1 MPSGEL
7 SEDQD
12 QARPTGTGGG
22 SPSLWSNPAY
32 RIFLGVQTLSALG
45 DSFSYV
51 ALPLLVLH
59 TTGSVLQMGLVTGL
73 TGVASILTGLFA
85 GVIADRFDRRRLL
98 MLADGAR
105 CLLYLVIPLVWIS
118 ASPLW
123 LIYTV
128 VPIAGC
134 FSMLFQVTYV
144 TVVPAIVKQDQITKA
159 NGHLYATYAV
169 ASVAGPALAGFVAS
183 SAGPAAAIG
192 IDSATF
198 AVSALGV
205 LLVKFDGRPRRSD
218 APQHGSIRGEF
229 LAGAKFLWAHPV
241 LRPLTLLLSLITFL
255 IYGLTDLVIYLVK
268 DELGHSDTTVGWV
281 LTAGTVGS
289 FIASAAVARVR
300 KRLGFGVAWISAFSL
315 AGFAVAGIGLSG
327 SVPVIAVL
335 MTTTLMCTGIA
346 GISSM
351 SLRQEVTPSH
361 LLGRVT
367 SSFWTIHTALGPI
380 GAAITTAAAAGVG
393 VTTVCL
399 VIGVVVLAIALTGTL
414 TGITRP
420 HAADRPAG
428 EVA

>member
-12 QARPTGTGGG
+12 QARPTGTEGG

-59 TTGSVLQMGLVTGL
+59 STGSVLQMGLVTGL

-85 GVIADRFDRRRLL
+85 GVVADRFDRRRLL

-105 CLLYLVIPLVWIS
+105 CLLYLVIPLAWIS
-118 ASPLW
+118 STPVW

-144 TVVPAIVKQDQITKA
+144 TVVPAIVQPDQITKA
-159 NGHLYATYAV
+159 NGHMYATYAI

-205 LLVKFDGRPRRSD
+205 LLVKFNGRPRTSD
-218 APQHGSIRGEF
+218 TAQHGSIRNEF
-229 LAGAKFLWAHPV
+229 LAGAKFLWLHPV

-268 DELGHSDTTVGWV
+268 DELNHPDTTVGYV

-289 FIASAAVARVR
+289 FIASAVVARVR
-300 KRLGFGVAWISAFSL
+300 RRFAFGATWICAFSV

-335 MTTTLMCTGIA
+335 MAITLMCTGIA

-367 SSFWTIHTALGPI
+367 SVFWTIHTALGPI
-380 GAAITTAAAAGVG
+380 GAALTTAVAAGAG
-393 VTTVCL
+393 VTTICL
-399 VIGVVVLAIALTGTL
+399 VIGVAVLAIALTGML
-414 TGITRP
+414 TGIARP
-420 HAADRPAG
+420 HAVDSPAE

>member
-1 MPSGEL
+1 
-7 SEDQD
+7 
-12 QARPTGTGGG
+12 
-22 SPSLWSNPAY
+22 
-32 RIFLGVQTLSALG
+32 
-45 DSFSYV
+45 
-51 ALPLLVLH
+51 
-59 TTGSVLQMGLVTGL
+59 MGLVTGL

-85 GVIADRFDRRRLL
+85 GVVADRFDRRRLL

-105 CLLYLVIPLVWIS
+105 CLLYLLIPLAWIS

-144 TVVPAIVKQDQITKA
+144 TVVPAIVQPDQITKA
-159 NGHLYATYAV
+159 NGHMYATYAV

-183 SAGPAAAIG
+183 TAGPAAAIG
-192 IDSATF
+192 IDAATF

-205 LLVKFDGRPRRSD
+205 LLVKFDGTPRRTD
-218 APQHGSIRGEF
+218 TAERGHIRNEF

-268 DELGHSDTTVGWV
+268 DELHHPDTTVGYV

-300 KRLGFGVAWISAFSL
+300 KRLGFGVSWISAFSL
-315 AGFAVAGIGLSG
+315 AGLAVAGIGLSG

-335 MTTTLMCTGIA
+335 MTVTLMCTGIA

-380 GAAITTAAAAGVG
+380 GAATTTAAAAGAG

-399 VIGVVVLAIALTGTL
+399 VIGVAVLGIALTGLL
-414 TGITRP
+414 TGIARP
-420 HAADRPAG
+420 HAVDRPAG